1 MRTRSFFVLILVLAS
16 CVSSGT
22 KKASAEAE
30 EPLMTAANTEV
41 TQIIR
46 GRVVVFGSEP
56 HTFAGIVAEDGRH
69 YNITPPE
76 KEKEIRKF
84 QGYVINFTVI
94 FLDVPVGPP
103 GLALQD
109 GTVKLL
115 SWTIEE

>member
-1 MRTRSFFVLILVLAS
+1 MRTTFFFVLIVILAS

-22 KKASAEAE
+22 EKAFAEAE
-30 EPLMTAANTEV
+30 EPLVADANTAV
-41 TQIIR
+41 TQTIW

-56 HTFAGIVAEDGRH
+56 HTFAGIVTGDGKQ
-69 YNITPPE
+69 YNVTPPE
-76 KEKEIRKF
+76 KEEEIRKL
-84 QGYVINFTVI
+84 QGYVVNFTVI
-94 FLDVPVGPP
+94 FLDIPVGPP

>member
-1 MRTRSFFVLILVLAS
+1 MRTTSFFVLILILAS
-16 CVSSGT
+16 CASPGT

-30 EPLMTAANTEV
+30 EPLVTAANAEV
-41 TQIIR
+41 TQTIR

-56 HTFAGIVAEDGRH
+56 HTFAGIVTEDGKQ

-76 KEKEIRKF
+76 KEEEIRQF

-94 FLDVPVGPP
+94 FLDVPAGPP
-103 GLALQD
+103 SLALQD

-115 SWTIEE
+115 SWTIEK